1 MSSSALNNFIKKY
14 IKTPVVE
21 YNNIHN
27 KICMKKYEYDHGLGL
42 ENSDIISS
50 RTTSRE
56 EDAHT
61 SSQSISLGETSNMMP
76 NITETATEPYEE
88 DTEFENR
95 CLICGIQETT
105 CSCYEASM
113 DEINAE
119 EEAMYVAT
127 LTPYQKTDYEKHKKM
142 EEFLRIYCGK

>member
-1 MSSSALNNFIKKY
+1 MIKKY
-14 IKTPVVE
+14 IKTPVVD
-21 YNNIHN
+21 YNNMN
-27 KICMKKYEYDHGLGL
+27 NICMKKYEYDHGLGL
-42 ENSDIISS
+42 ENPDIISSS

-56 EDAHT
+56 EDTHT
-61 SSQSISLGETSNMMP
+61 SLQSITFEETINMMP
-76 NITETATEPYEE
+76 NTTESTAEPDDDDE

-105 CSCYEASM
+105 CNCYEASM

-119 EEAMYVAT
+119 EEAVYVSS
-127 LTPYQKTDYEKHKKM
+127 LGPYQKTDYEKHKKM

>member
-1 MSSSALNNFIKKY
+1 
-14 IKTPVVE
+14 
-21 YNNIHN
+21 
-27 KICMKKYEYDHGLGL
+27 MKKYEYDLGLGL

-50 RTTSRE
+50 SSRTTSRE
-56 EDAHT
+56 EDTHT
-61 SSQSISLGETSNMMP
+61 SLQSITFEETSNMMP
-76 NITETATEPYEE
+76 NTTESTAEPDDDDE

-105 CSCYEASM
+105 CNCYEASM

-119 EEAMYVAT
+119 EEAVYVSS
-127 LTPYQKTDYEKHKKM
+127 LEPYQKTDYEKYKKM

>member
-1 MSSSALNNFIKKY
+1 MIKKY
-14 IKTPVVE
+14 IKTPVVD

-27 KICMKKYEYDHGLGL
+27 ICMKKYEYDPGLGL
-42 ENSDIISS
+42 ENPDINS

-56 EDAHT
+56 EDTHT
-61 SSQSISLGETSNMMP
+61 SLQSITFEETSNMMP
-76 NITETATEPYEE
+76 NATTESTTKLDDDDE
-88 DTEFENR
+88 DKEFENR

-105 CSCYEASM
+105 CNCYEASM

-119 EEAMYVAT
+119 EEAVYVSS
-127 LTPYQKTDYEKHKKM
+127 LGPYQKTDYEKYKKM

>member
-1 MSSSALNNFIKKY
+1 MSGSALNNFIKKY

-21 YNNIHN
+21 YNIHN
-27 KICMKKYEYDHGLGL
+27 KICMKKYEYDLGL
-42 ENSDIISS
+42 ENPDIISSS

-56 EDAHT
+56 EDINT
-61 SSQSISLGETSNMMP
+61 ISSQSISLGERIDMMP
-76 NITETATEPYEE
+76 NTTETSTEPDEE
-88 DTEFENR
+88 DKEFENR
-95 CLICGIQETT
+95 CLICGEETSCT
-105 CSCYEASM
+105 CYEASM

-119 EEAMYVAT
+119 EEAVYVAT

>member
-1 MSSSALNNFIKKY
+1 
-14 IKTPVVE
+14 
-21 YNNIHN
+21 
-27 KICMKKYEYDHGLGL
+27 MKKYEYDPDLGL
-42 ENSDIISS
+42 ENPDINS

-56 EDAHT
+56 EDTHT
-61 SSQSISLGETSNMMP
+61 SLQSITFEDT
-76 NITETATEPYEE
+76 TESTAEPDHDDE

-119 EEAMYVAT
+119 EEAVYVAT

>member
-1 MSSSALNNFIKKY
+1 MSSSSLNNMIKKY
-14 IKTPVVE
+14 IKPPVVD
-21 YNNIHN
+21 YNNMN
-27 KICMKKYEYDHGLGL
+27 NICMKKYEYDHGLGL
-42 ENSDIISS
+42 ENPDINS

-56 EDAHT
+56 EDTHT
-61 SSQSISLGETSNMMP
+61 SLQSITF
-76 NITETATEPYEE
+76 E
-88 DTEFENR
+88 DTTESTAEPDHDDYDEFENR

-119 EEAMYVAT
+119 EEAVYVAT